1 MLLLHFA
8 AWFVDYADRTVT
20 IVNKGAFRS
29 SPETD
34 APFTLV
40 YRLE

>member
-29 SPETD
+29 TPEMD
-34 APFTLV
+34 ALFTLI
-40 YRLE
+40 YLFK